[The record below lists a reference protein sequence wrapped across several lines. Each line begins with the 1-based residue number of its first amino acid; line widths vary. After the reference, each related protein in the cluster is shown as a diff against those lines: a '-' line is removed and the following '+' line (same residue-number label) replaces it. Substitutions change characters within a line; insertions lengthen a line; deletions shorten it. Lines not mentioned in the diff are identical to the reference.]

1 MNFMK
6 AAARITKRFARR
18 AINAVGYDISTLNPQ
33 FELIRKRTDVL
44 NVEVLEDPLFQ
55 ASIDETYHLTLL
67 DTARLANLWQLC
79 RLSNPEG
86 AIIEVGSYKGGSAI
100 HLSNS
105 CPTRRVIVCD
115 TFEGFGNLPVDA
127 NLDKIFSREHFID
140 ANFETVKAAFDK
152 KNRNVT
158 LLKGYFPASA
168 SAANENIQGVSFAH
182 IDADIY
188 RSTIDTLEF
197 LLPRFIARS
206 IILFDDYLRRAD
218 GVIKAVE
225 EFQMAHREW
234 KSFPIYPGQ
243 GLMIHESWF
252 GR

>member
-1 MNFMK
+1 VSLVK
-6 AAARITKRFARR
+6 AATASTKRFARR
-18 AINAVGYDISTLNPQ
+18 VINAAGYEIVPLTS
-33 FELIRKRTDVL
+33 FSELIKKRTDAL
-44 NVEVLEDPLFQ
+44 NVEVLQDPLFQ

-79 RLSNPEG
+79 QLSNPEG

-140 ANFETVKAAFDK
+140 ANFETVKAAFDT

-158 LLKGYFPASA
+158 LLKGYFPA

-197 LLPRFIARS
+197 LLPRFVARS

-252 GR
+252 DR